1 MTHSNLILLSWQSFI
16 LVLRLL
22 VLSTLRVM
30 QRMPLSTNA
39 FVTSLALRSKISYAQ
54 LKVSLTT
61 TSASTRGLSV

>member
-1 MTHSNLILLSWQSFI
+1 MIHSNLILLSSQSFI

-39 FVTSLALRSKISYAQ
+39 FVTSLALRSTISYAQ
-54 LKVSLTT
+54 LKVSRTT

>member
-1 MTHSNLILLSWQSFI
+1 M
-16 LVLRLL
+16 LRVL

-54 LKVSLTT
+54 LKVSRIT